1 MNIKIIKAS
10 AGSGKTFC
18 LTSEYLGKIFK
29 YLPLNHQQNYRDIIS
44 SVLAITFTNKAAG
57 EMRGR
62 IIEILK
68 SFSLNDREKI
78 PEKDIK
84 LLDQIKN
91 DHNIDEVQVLDNSE
105 EFFKAIIDN
114 YNDFNVKTIDSL
126 MAQMIK
132 VLSPDLDI
140 SSPDFDIG
148 INPKNE
154 LTLKSKQFIDYLASS
169 DWNYFQK
176 ILDEMLSIGEI
187 TRWNAEDII
196 CENLVAL
203 FTKHSNSIEKLQD
216 NPAETAKYKSKIDR
230 NIENLRKN
238 LAKFISI
245 NKDPEIAEEISGS
258 LVRKETV
265 AKIQNFVETGDLNI
279 FNEILKSKL
288 FTYGNAAEIMKKK
301 HTGENLDKL
310 SPVYEDIKGEIS
322 NIVYYYS
329 LCKSSYHKS
338 LLISFMDFWKEH
350 KSQLY
355 LDEFGKLIRD
365 LLLSWDKSFSYLYFK
380 LSEQYIHYL
389 IDEFQ
394 DTSET
399 QFNSLAP
406 LISEQLNSNSNSSLF
421 LVGDIKQAIYRFRG
435 GEVNLMKPKNIYAN
449 LEISPENKIIQQT
462 LDKNWRSARDIV
474 EFNNEFWEADKIS
487 RIFTDEQLVKLLQ
500 ENFEDVGQLVSES
513 NQNEPGYIEININ
526 HKNQIE
532 SEDISSELN
541 KSIQEIILKCLD
553 LNYQPRDIAILV
565 RKNDDIRKIFSYL
578 VSQKIPVV
586 SDESMLLSSSPLI
599 METVSFLKFL
609 NSPLDNLNFYAFI
622 TGEIFNKL
630 IGDDNFIENFNQQI
644 INPGEK
650 IYKIFKDNYP
660 QYWEKYFFHFFNY
673 SGFLPV
679 YDLYQDY
686 LAVFELYENFE
697 HHRQYLINFAELL
710 HDLERVGINTIPGFL
725 NKWETVSGS
734 SDDSRVVLPETAN
747 QVKLITMHSAKGLQF
762 PVVII
767 PLYGRSNKNDNIFIA
782 ENQLY
787 HIKKNFTK
795 FNEKLN
801 EIYNQEAHQRC
812 IDELNLLY
820 VAMTRAEK
828 MLFITGVHQDNM
840 TKKDDDEKQPDKLI
854 QFFIYH
860 PFYYQTV
867 KIENSVYETRG
878 TITARKETQT
888 EQKNYYSLEIK
899 EKKFTTDRWN
909 RDYLRYSSKTYEYPE
924 QKQVM
929 HRGEIIHSIM
939 SELTIYSCADELYE
953 DLKIIVE
960 NFKLDSDGL
969 KNFSGYFNIPQFID
983 CFVGDWEFRNELELA
998 DPYSNK
1004 YYRIDRVVWRDNQ
1017 LIVLEYK
1024 SGNDQNPDYLSQVRN
1039 YMKILSEIFPEKS
1052 VSGRLAYLDL
1062 KKMEMVDG

>member
-29 YLPLNHQQNYRDIIS
+29 HLPLNHSQNYREIIS

-68 SFSLNDREKI
+68 SFSLNNREEL
-78 PEKDIK
+78 PEKDLK

-91 DHNIDEVQVLDNSE
+91 DHNIDEVQVLENSE

-148 INPKNE
+148 INPKAE
-154 LTLKSKQFIDYLASS
+154 LTLKSKQFIDNLANA
-169 DWNYFQK
+169 DWNYFQR

-187 TRWNAEDII
+187 TRWNADDII
-196 CENLVAL
+196 CESLISTI
-203 FTKHSNSIEKLQD
+203 TKHSNSIQKLQD
-216 NPAETAKYKSKIDR
+216 NSNQSTKYKSAIDR
-230 NIENLRKN
+230 SIENLRKV
-238 LAKFISI
+238 LAELISI
-245 NKDPEIAEEISGS
+245 YRDPQIGGEISGQFVKKS
-258 LVRKETV
+258 TV
-265 AKIQNFVETGDLNI
+265 DKLQNFVETGAINI
-279 FNEILKSKL
+279 FDEILRSKL
-288 FTYGNAAEIMKKK
+288 FTHGNADEIMKKK

-310 SPVYEDIKGEIS
+310 SPVYEQIKCEIS
-322 NIVYYYS
+322 NIVYHYSICKLSYYN
-329 LCKSSYHKS
+329 S
-338 LLISFMDFWKEH
+338 LLVSFVDFWNIN

-380 LSEQYIHYL
+380 LSEEYYHYL

-406 LISEQLNSNSNSSLF
+406 LISEQLNSNPHSSLF

-435 GEVNLMKPKNIYAN
+435 GEVNLMKPENIYAN
-449 LEISPENKIIQQT
+449 LEISPENEILQQT
-462 LDKNWRSARDIV
+462 LDKNWRSVKDIV
-474 EFNNEFWEADKIS
+474 EFNNEFWEQTKIS
-487 RIFTDEQLVKLLQ
+487 QIFTDQQLVKLVQ
-500 ENFEDVGQLVSES
+500 ENFKDVDQLVSES
-513 NQNEPGYIEININ
+513 NQNDNGYIEININ
-526 HKNQIE
+526 HKDQIE
-532 SEDISSELN
+532 NEDISDELN
-541 KSIQEIILKCLD
+541 QRIHHIICKCRD
-553 LNYQPRDIAILV
+553 LNYQPGDIAILV
-565 RKNDDIRKIFSYL
+565 RKNDDIREIFSYL
-578 VSQKIPVV
+578 VAKNVPVV
-586 SDESMLLSSSPLI
+586 SDESLLLSSSPLI

-609 NSPLDNLNFYAFI
+609 NSPLDNLNFYSFI
-622 TGEIFNKL
+622 TGKIFQNL
-630 IGDDNFIENFNQQI
+630 IEDDDFTENFNQKI
-644 INPGEK
+644 IDPQEK
-650 IYKIFKDNYP
+650 IYKIFKDNYA
-660 QYWEKYFFHFFNY
+660 QLWEKYFSHFFNY

-686 LAVFELYENFE
+686 LAIFELYRNFPSD
-697 HHRQYLINFAELL
+697 RQFLVNFAELL

-747 QVKLITMHSAKGLQF
+747 QIKLITMHSAKGLQF

-767 PLYGRSNKNDNIFIA
+767 PLYGRSNKTDNRFVS

-787 HIKKNFTK
+787 YIKKNFIK
-795 FNEKLN
+795 FNDKLRK
-801 EIYNQEAHQRC
+801 IYNKEVHQQC

-828 MLFITGVHQDNM
+828 MLFITGVHQKNVI
-840 TKKDDDEKQPDKLI
+840 KKDDDEKQPDKLI

-860 PFYYQTV
+860 PLYYQMV
-867 KIENSVYETRG
+867 KTEGSVYKDRG

-888 EQKNYYSLEIK
+888 EHKNYYDLEIK
-899 EKKFTTDRWN
+899 EKKITTDKWN
-909 RDYLRYSSKTYEYPE
+909 RDYLRYSSKTYEYPD
-924 QKQVM
+924 QRKAM
-929 HRGEIIHSIM
+929 HRGEVIHNIM
-939 SELTIYSCADELYE
+939 SELTVYPSADDLYE

-960 NFKLDSDGL
+960 NFKLDSEDYQ
-969 KNFSGYFNIPQFID
+969 KISGYFDIPHLID
-983 CFVGDWEFRNELELA
+983 CFLGNWDYRNEMELA
-998 DPYSNK
+998 DPHNQK
-1004 YYRIDRVVWRDNQ
+1004 YYRIDRVVWMDNQ
-1017 LIVLEYK
+1017 LMVLEYK
-1024 SGNDQNPDYLSQVRN
+1024 SGKDKNSEYLSQIRN
-1039 YMKILSEIFPEKS
+1039 YMEILSEIFPDKS
-1052 VSGRLAYLDL
+1052 VCGRLVYLDL
-1062 KKMEMVDG
+1062 KKMEIVNG